1 MSTPQSLAVQSPGAG
16 GSALP
21 SHEVAGP
28 GLLVSRARAHGGHMG
43 GSELPPEASAVGSG
57 AAAGIWQEGHLP
69 RPACLGPRPAVC
81 VLNLKVLSH
90 VIGGNNYFYL
100 FF

>member
-16 GSALP
+16 GSALL
-21 SHEVAGP
+21 SLEVAGP
-28 GLLVSRARAHGGHMG
+28 GLLVSRACAHGGHMG
-43 GSELPPEASAVGSG
+43 GVQVTTRGFSG
-57 AAAGIWQEGHLP
+57 GLRGCSWDLAGHPP
-69 RPACLGPRPAVC
+69 RPACLRPRPAVC
-81 VLNLKVLSH
+81 VLNLKVLSR